1 MISFGIRNPKLLKE
15 ALTHRSYINE
25 NRLKDLK
32 DNEELEFLGDAV
44 LGLVISDYL
53 YRRYPRY
60 SCGELSKLKGIV
72 VSEPILTRRARNLNV
87 GKYLL
92 LGKGEEQAGGRSRS
106 SILSDALEAII
117 GALYLDRGLGA
128 ARHFIL
134 REFGEEI
141 NSLVR
146 EKYLQDYKGLLQEI
160 IQGRFKRKPS
170 YEGALRLPPLLKK
183 RPNNKILPDSSGRL
197 YYKVIGQ
204 RGPQHKK
211 VFTIEARLGKKV
223 IGKGRGKSKKEAEQ
237 RAAQQALSKIKN
249 KK

>member
-1 MISFGIRNPKLLKE
+1 MISFGIKNRRLLKE

-72 VSEPILTRRARNLNV
+72 VSEPILARRAKSLKV
-87 GKYLL
+87 GKCLL
-92 LGKGEEQAGGRSRS
+92 LGKGEERAGGRSRP

-117 GALYLDRGLGA
+117 GALYLDRGLGTT
-128 ARHFIL
+128 RDFIL
-134 REFGEEI
+134 REFSEEI

-160 IQGRFKRKPS
+160 IQGRFKRKP
-170 YEGALRLPPLLKK
+170 G
-183 RPNNKILPDSSGRL
+183 
-197 YYKVIGQ
+197 YKVIGQ

-211 VFTIEARLGKKV
+211 VFTVEARLGKRI
-223 IGKGRGKSKKEAEQ
+223 IGKGREKSKKEAEQ
-237 RAAQQALSKIKN
+237 KAAQQALKLVN
-249 KK
+249 KLIS

>member
-1 MISFGIRNPKLLKE
+1 VISFGIKNRRLLKE

-25 NRLKDLK
+25 NRLKDSK

-72 VSEPILTRRARNLNV
+72 VSEPILAKRAKSLKV

-92 LGKGEEQAGGRSRS
+92 LGKGEERAGGRSRP

-117 GALYLDRGLGA
+117 GALYLDRGLETT
-128 ARHFIL
+128 RDFIL

-170 YEGALRLPPLLKK
+170 Y
-183 RPNNKILPDSSGRL
+183 
-197 YYKVIGQ
+197 KVIGQ

-211 VFTIEARLGKKV
+211 VFTVEARLGKRI

-237 RAAQQALSKIKN
+237 KAAQQALKLVN
-249 KK
+249 KLIS

>member
-1 MISFGIRNPKLLKE
+1 MISFGIKNRRLLKE

-25 NRLKDLK
+25 NKLKDLK

-53 YRRYPRY
+53 YRKYPEY

-92 LGKGEEQAGGRSRS
+92 LGKGEEKAGGRSRS

-128 ARHFIL
+128 TRDFIL

-170 YEGALRLPPLLKK
+170 Y
-183 RPNNKILPDSSGRL
+183 
-197 YYKVIGQ
+197 KVIGQ
-204 RGPQHKK
+204 RGPQHRK
-211 VFTIEARLGKKV
+211 VFTVEARLGKRI

-237 RAAQQALSKIKN
+237 KAAQQALKIMQIADRRSRIAKKN
-249 KK
+249 D

>member
-1 MISFGIRNPKLLKE
+1 MISFGIKNRRLLKE

-25 NRLKDLK
+25 NRLKDSK

-72 VSEPILTRRARNLNV
+72 VSEPILTKRAKILGV
-87 GKYLL
+87 GKHLF
-92 LGKGEEQAGGRSRS
+92 LGKGEERAGGRSRP

-117 GALYLDRGLGA
+117 GALYLDRGLGTT
-128 ARHFIL
+128 RDFIL
-134 REFGEEI
+134 REFSEEI

-170 YEGALRLPPLLKK
+170 Y
-183 RPNNKILPDSSGRL
+183 
-197 YYKVIGQ
+197 KVIGQ

-211 VFTIEARLGKKV
+211 VFTVEARLAKGLLGKEGERARKRLSR
-223 IGKGRGKSKKEAEQ
+223 KQPNKPWQ
-237 RAAQQALSKIKN
+237 R
-249 KK
+249 

>member
-1 MISFGIRNPKLLKE
+1 MPKNFGIRDNKLLNQ

-53 YRRYPRY
+53 YRKYPDY

-72 VSEPILTRRARNLNV
+72 VSEPILTKRAQSLGV

-92 LGKGEEQAGGRSRS
+92 LGKGEERAGGRARS

-117 GALYLDRGLGA
+117 GALYLDRGLET

-134 REFGEEI
+134 REFSEEI
-141 NSLVR
+141 NFLVKK
-146 EKYLQDYKGLLQEI
+146 KYLQDYKGRLQEI
-160 IQGRFKRKPS
+160 VQARFKRKP
-170 YEGALRLPPLLKK
+170 
-183 RPNNKILPDSSGRL
+183 L
-197 YYKVIGQ
+197 YRVISQ

-211 VFTIEARLGKKV
+211 IFIIEARLGKRV
-223 IGKGRGKSKKEAEQ
+223 IGEGKGKSKKEAEQ
-237 RAAQQALSKIKN
+237 RAAQQALAKIESEEAGK
-249 KK
+249 